1 MSWLGLAGGG
11 GLHTELGAEERVV
24 RSLPEASKSGV
35 R

>member
-1 MSWLGLAGGG
+1 MEETRSEPWFWRS
-11 GLHTELGAEERVV
+11 AEERVV